1 MPEPKPEP
9 EPHVLQDLRL
19 AFIGGGNMARSLIG
33 GLVQKGCDPRRISVA
48 DPSVEQRTLLTQRF
62 PVTVTADNR
71 AAVEGAD
78 LLVFAVKPQMLRA
91 AAEGLASTVRAK
103 RPLIVSIAAGI
114 NEPDLRAWLGG
125 EAAIVRAMPNTPAL
139 LGAGAAGLYA
149 NSAVTPAQRALAQ
162 SLLEAVGTALWIE
175 DESLMDAVTAL
186 SGSGPA
192 YFFLLMELMEAA
204 ALDLGLPAAAAR
216 QLTHPTADGAAR
228 MAPESGEAP
237 ATLRKQVTSP
247 GGTTAAALAVFE
259 DAKLDAIVARALTA
273 ARDRGRQLSESAKG
287 KQP

>member
-1 MPEPKPEP
+1 
-9 EPHVLQDLRL
+9 VLQDLRL

-33 GLVQKGCDPRRISVA
+33 GLVQKGCDPKRISVA
-48 DPSVEQRTLLTQRF
+48 DPSAEQRALLTQRF
-62 PVTVTADNR
+62 PVQVTADNR
-71 AAVEGAD
+71 VAAEGAD

-91 AAEGLASTVRAK
+91 AAEGLAASVRTK

-139 LGAGAAGLYA
+139 LGVGAAGLYA
-149 NSAVTPAQRALAQ
+149 NNAVTPAQRALAQ

-204 ALDLGLPAAAAR
+204 ALDLGLPATAAR
-216 QLTHPTADGAAR
+216 QLTQQTAYGAAR
-228 MAPESGEAP
+228 MALESGEAP

-247 GGTTAAALAVFE
+247 GGTTAAALVVFDE
-259 DAKLDAIVARALTA
+259 AELAAIVARALTA

-287 KQP
+287 NTP